1 MEAQEMLD
9 KVMSSGSY
17 DEALGVI
24 GDYVNITDGSESED
38 FDEGQGMSL

>member
-1 MEAQEMLD
+1 MTLREFYAGID
-9 KVMSSGSY
+9 GSY

-38 FDEGQGMSL
+38 FDEGHGMSL